1 MNKKGEERE
10 ERHTAAQRKEEGAK
24 QKKNKS
30 TKGWAGTRKEEK
42 GIEP

>member
-10 ERHTAAQRKEEGAK
+10 ERHPETQRKEEGA
-24 QKKNKS
+24 KKNKS
-30 TKGWAGTRKEEK
+30 TKGWVRRRKEGK